1 MADISIPE
9 GDNPVRYQA
18 SLGGNQKYR
27 NMGNVSGQAYLVRGQ
42 VTNVYY
48 QKGTLDFNT
57 YGSSVTSGVTDG
69 SGSAPIPVDFWGK
82 NTDGKVFGCY
92 RPVQKGSQILVA
104 YIGGDT
110 SRPIVI
116 GVYPDNEASYEL
128 ISPVHYNTGD
138 DSTDD
143 VQNDALGERKIYPNQ
158 QMMYESGKGDILRS
172 MGGKSFLYISEN
184 GSGYLDDINYAYD
197 EISDFYDA
205 DANEIEPTMTK
216 AQSWLLVHE
225 DNESDEASDG
235 HRTRFYVNR
244 SGELMVTFAN
254 KADPNNIVVLEASKD
269 SGFKL
274 TKRFD
279 NSNIKEDSED
289 YVQFGIGDGNNV
301 SIKSVDSGD
310 ATSFYLDNG
319 NIKFSTPKKGSIT
332 FDGISV
338 NDLLGKVSDA
348 ETAANDAGTKADI
361 AASAGAIAQSAA
373 SDAASQALAASQAG
387 EDAKSAAVNAQA
399 AGEDA
404 KTQAEDTR
412 NRIIYYSSISNEK
425 DVAIPGKYIIV
436 NTDTY
441 IKNGTIKTA
450 HIGDGAIT
458 NAKIANLAVGTAQ
471 LEDAAITRGK
481 IGNLAVG
488 TAQIED
494 AAITDA
500 KVGDLR
506 ADHLK
511 AGTIDFSV
519 ISGIHINASE
529 IDVGKIVADQIFVNG
544 LGDISKNLGT
554 VTSGKITGTN
564 VNDDIN
570 TVQSGVN
577 DLNNPNLMSVIEKQT
592 AAKQFAG
599 LTSQYN
605 VILARAKDDNIST
618 TDLTTAYTNLDTFI
632 TPLLKDTTKASNID
646 RYTYNSLTYAYNT
659 ALSNVQTAL
668 KDSFNA
674 DIDNMHSSVL
684 VASQAASSAA
694 IVASQAAITG
704 NNANQVA
711 SRAIVAANDAQ
722 SAGNNAISVANNA
735 SQAASGAVIAGSQAA
750 SNADK
755 AITAA
760 SQAKIAGNN
769 ATSIANNASQAA
781 SGAIIAGSAAAVI
794 ANKASTVANE
804 AKSAG
809 DNATSVAN
817 NATSVANSARSVAD
831 NTYAYANSEISIQS
845 TATAKAQSAADN
857 AFSKAQAVGSQ
868 ASAEIA
874 VQSTATAKA
883 QSTADNAFSQA
894 QAVGSRADSEIAVNS
909 MATAKAQSTADNA
922 FSQAQAVG
930 SQASADISNNS
941 TATAK
946 AQSTADNAFSQAQ
959 AVGSQA
965 SAEINSNSTATA
977 KAQSTADNAF
987 SQATTAIDNGKVTS
1001 QAVTD
1006 LKDGSKLTIAELE
1019 NGLATKVANSDYAS
1033 YKEQTASQ
1041 IGQLVTNGAFSAY
1054 QTQTADLI
1062 AQKVA
1067 TSDFSAYQATTAKAI
1082 ESKVESKDFN
1092 TYKTQTADLIDDKVS
1107 SSQYSSDKTQTAS
1120 EIADRVS
1127 NSAFST
1133 YQTQT
1138 ASQIASKVDNGDF
1151 STYKTQTANLIGS
1164 KVDNGVYQSD
1174 KTQTAN
1180 SISSKVSSSDFNT
1193 YKTQTADLID
1203 DKVSNSAY
1211 ASDKTQTASEIADRV
1226 SNSAFSTYQT
1236 QTASQIASKVDN
1248 GDFSTYKTQTADL
1261 IASKVATKDFS
1272 AYQATTAKSIDSKVE
1287 SSDFN
1292 TYKKQTADMIYSK
1305 VSSVDFNNL
1314 KISNRNLA
1322 LVTATPFKKTGSG
1335 TIHMYSLSKTI
1346 AKGTTV
1352 TIAYDITSTNATG
1365 VYTIQFIGGSYQGS
1379 PVLPL
1384 TAGTQHQSFTLVTDT
1399 DYSDVQMVISSSTAT
1414 VTVSNFIISESSK
1427 EVSWTPAPEDQA
1439 TQSQITQLS
1448 GEIEQ
1453 KVSNSEY
1460 ASYKDQTAS
1469 QIGQMVTNG
1478 AFSAYQQTTADLIS
1492 SKVATKDFSAYQ
1504 ATTAKSIDS
1513 KVESSDFNTYKSQTA
1528 DLIDAK
1534 VSSSE
1539 YASDK
1544 TQTASEIAD
1553 RVSNSAF
1560 STYQTQ
1566 TASQIASKVDNGD
1579 FSTYKTQT
1587 ADLIAQKVATKDF
1600 SAYQATTAKSID
1612 SKVESN
1618 DFNTYKSQTDK
1629 AILSKVESS
1638 DFQALQM
1645 QVDNSAVGTNLLKNT
1660 GELSSTSTTSNWNT
1674 LFASSQIYDS
1684 GIKSLSGVSAMTFS
1698 FDVYVPLNTNGGDV
1712 VGIQLKGQNSQATN
1726 TGSNE
1731 WDTLI
1736 GEYRYAIKQDDLGK
1750 TIRKS
1755 LSIQKDYNYQSFDTA
1770 LADTASIVIRQ
1781 SSNIPGFVYSR
1792 IKLEKGNLATDWC
1805 PNPEEQATQ
1814 SQITQLSGEIDLR
1827 VTKGDLVDQIN
1838 IQAGKTL
1845 ISSSGQLILSG
1856 KSVVL
1861 DSVDPVIMKSA
1872 NIGNMAV
1879 GTAQIANG
1887 AITNAQIGSLAVD
1900 TANIKDAAI
1909 NSAKIANL
1917 AVGTAQIG
1925 DGAITNA
1932 KIGKLAVGT
1941 AQIANG
1947 AITDAQIGSLAVGTA
1962 QIKDEAVNSAKIAKL
1977 AVGTAQIGD
1986 GAITNAKIGKLA
1998 VGTAQIANAAITDAQ
2013 IGDVSANKLTAGTID
2028 FNTITGKN
2036 INASNIATGK
2046 LSTERLNVDK
2056 LSAVSANLGDITT
2069 GSLKG
2074 VNIVAKTFSTP
2085 NGSFTTDENG
2095 VITAKKMTLSDGT
2108 VSSTTINASTI
2119 NGTTINA
2126 GTISNNANNTAK
2138 FYPFTADSDG
2148 VLRSYHV
2155 DDYFA
2160 NYARM
2165 YSGNI
2170 VISDRNM
2177 VTTDGNKYGGETAVI
2192 GGSSISLSSGYTVGK
2207 DTDFSKPLVADGDG
2221 TTQLILSGVTGISL
2235 NGSNQSVTFKGTSS
2249 TGTNGIRMDSY
2260 GNLHGEGTSSWW
2272 RVQDSAGHQVANFG
2286 TAPGNN
2292 ITFPKPIFTDEIG
2305 ALRSSNDGRI
2315 LIHDLKGDA
2324 QMGFSNDGN
2333 PRVASAT
2340 IYNRTYSSGST
2351 VTVTSYG
2358 TLGRITSAS
2367 KYKLDITK
2375 ETSLSPANNLLSIDR
2390 SSWVDKESAER
2401 LADSK
2406 TNGTDLSEP
2415 EMNVFRH
2422 YGLIAEDLTKAGLD
2436 EFVIKGNDG
2445 QAEGIEYDRLWTVLI
2460 PKIRDLS
2467 NQQIDDRLTISR
2479 LENEVENLKQEVLS
2493 K

>member
-959 AVGSQA
+959 AVASQA